1 MPFVLI
7 FVGLVL
13 VIAAIEGTEQAL
25 GAQLKKDFSGQ
36 GSFLLWAAA
45 IVAVGSIG
53 YVPELKKFS
62 DTFLV
67 LLLVSLLFSN
77 PAALG
82 NIASEIQSAAA
93 SPVRRAPRAPRAPR
107 ARHSHRFPSSA
118 DCSAGAARA
127 AELIRPWAQSQM
139 WHRWRCWRWHSKRE
153 IQSCPTSS
161 FAASLQS

>member
-7 FVGLVL
+7 FIGLVL

-53 YVPELKKFS
+53 YVPELKRFS

-77 PAALG
+77 PTALG
-82 NIASEIQSAAA
+82 NIASQIQTAAA
-93 SPVRRAPRAPRAPR
+93 SPAPEQAADASAAPGAP
-107 ARHSHRFPSSA
+107 ASSTSSA
-118 DCSAGAARA
+118 SSGSALASIPVIGGLFGGSSTASGANQAVGA
-127 AELIRPWAQSQM
+127 VADV
-139 WHRWRCWRWHSKRE
+139 
-153 IQSCPTSS
+153 
-161 FAASLQS
+161 ASLALLA

>member
-82 NIASEIQSAAA
+82 SIASEIQSAAA
-93 SPVRRAPRAPRAPR
+93 SPAPEQAADASVAPGA
-107 ARHSHRFPSSA
+107 PSS
-118 DCSAGAARA
+118 
-127 AELIRPWAQSQM
+127 
-139 WHRWRCWRWHSKRE
+139 
-153 IQSCPTSS
+153 TSS
-161 FAASLQS
+161 TSSTSSGSMLASIPVIGGLLGGTSTGSGANQAVGAVADIAPLAMLALA

>member
-93 SPVRRAPRAPRAPR
+93 SPAPEQAADASVAPGA
-107 ARHSHRFPSSA
+107 PSS
-118 DCSAGAARA
+118 
-127 AELIRPWAQSQM
+127 
-139 WHRWRCWRWHSKRE
+139 
-153 IQSCPTSS
+153 TSS
-161 FAASLQS
+161 TSSTSSALASIPVIGGLLGGGSTGSGANQAVGAVADVAPLALLALA

>member
-7 FVGLVL
+7 FIGLVL

-53 YVPELKKFS
+53 YVPELKRFS

-82 NIASEIQSAAA
+82 NIASQIQTAAA
-93 SPVRRAPRAPRAPR
+93 SPAPEQAADASAAPGAP
-107 ARHSHRFPSSA
+107 ASSTSSA
-118 DCSAGAARA
+118 SSGSALASIPVIGGLFGGSSTASGANQAVGA
-127 AELIRPWAQSQM
+127 VADV
-139 WHRWRCWRWHSKRE
+139 
-153 IQSCPTSS
+153 
-161 FAASLQS
+161 ASLALLA